1 MTQKKLLELLQFVK
15 KVTVYE
21 YNFIYKTIDAIKNKQ
36 AIIISK
42 EWNDYIKSE
51 FLDIYPLNL
60 ESIDTWCTYDKCVE
74 FDFYI
79 ENSKLLC
86 KAVVYDG
93 RLLNGNREN
102 KRFTAIIEFDN
113 SFVTE
118 LTEYIDWKLDEIAD
132 NEYDNYLEQQ
142 RINWI
147 KDFKQQIKK

>member
-1 MTQKKLLELLQFVK
+1 MTQEKLLELLQFVK

-79 ENSKLLC
+79 EDSKLLC

-102 KRFTAIIEFDN
+102 KRFTAIIEFDK
-113 SFVTE
+113 SFITE
-118 LTEYIDWKLDEIAD
+118 LTDYIDWKLDEIAD